1 MFSGIQSGL
10 GLMRD
15 SQQRFDLAAHNLA
28 NINTEQFQ
36 AKRPDGNTTPNDLPS
51 QMADSMVSANSY
63 KLGAAV
69 VRTGDE
75 MLRSLVDIKA

>member
-1 MFSGIQSGL
+1 MISGINSGL

-28 NINTEQFQ
+28 NINSNTYQAQRMDGDRVANDPAEQIV
-36 AKRPDGNTTPNDLPS
+36 
-51 QMADSMVSANSY
+51 DSMVSAGSY

-75 MLRSLVDIKA
+75 MLGSLINIKT

>member
-1 MFSGIQSGL
+1 MLSGIQSGL

-15 SQQRFDLAAHNLA
+15 SQQRFDLAAANLA
-28 NINTEQFQ
+28 NINNDAYQ
-36 AKRPDGNTTPNDLPS
+36 AQRMDGARVPNDPAE
-51 QMADSMVSANSY
+51 QMVDSMVSADSY

-75 MLRSLVDIKA
+75 MLGSLINIKA